1 MPYHIPIQYAS
12 EYSAGR
18 RLAAPLPDVPLIYR
32 ANRLD
37 QKARY
42 HQSSYEFEL
51 DDRMAERLEGHFV
64 TAKFAFDTWRTPAAT
79 APNCRIVAIMFEDLP
94 DQTAPLLEVEP
105 EVVALIPEGQNV
117 VVVNGEYVVP
127 RRFKRVPIDAEIM
140 LYSSAGRHKAH
151 LSDISEVGCH
161 VDSPVAVRAGDEV
174 AIDFKL
180 LGADLQA
187 RGRVAFAVEGV
198 GFGLEFLKLPPVGR
212 ELIAAYVREE
222 LQAGRPS

>member
-1 MPYHIPIQYAS
+1 MPYHIPIRYAS

-18 RLAAPLPDVPLIYR
+18 RLAAPLPDVPLMYR
-32 ANRLD
+32 ADRLD

-42 HQSSYEFEL
+42 HQASYEFEL
-51 DDRMAERLEGHFV
+51 DARMAERLEEHYV
-64 TAKFAFDTWRTPAAT
+64 TAKFAFETWHAPIQT
-79 APNCRIVAIMFEDLP
+79 APNSRIVAIMFEDLP
-94 DQTAPLLEVEP
+94 DQAAPLLEAEP

-127 RRFKRVPIDAEIM
+127 RRFKRVPIYAEIM

-161 VDSPVAVRAGDEV
+161 VDSPVAVRADEEV
-174 AIDFKL
+174 AIDFRL
-180 LGADLQA
+180 LGADIRT

-212 ELIAAYVREE
+212 ELIAAYVRDE
-222 LQAGRPS
+222 LRPEKVS